1 MECNAPT
8 LNNNVANN
16 NNMFNIQLQY
26 NINQAL
32 DPESWDSNFQTIS
45 LYGSMEYLATSIK
58 NIKESLGRMQKYI
71 LGKAIESDKTNN
83 IKDLKEVGKA
93 A

>member
-1 MECNAPT
+1 
-8 LNNNVANN
+8 
-16 NNMFNIQLQY
+16 
-26 NINQAL
+26 
-32 DPESWDSNFQTIS
+32 
-45 LYGSMEYLATSIK
+45 MEYLATSIK